1 MLSKLFYLELWC
13 WLFKLFFPFLLNVLI
28 SCCSSSAKIKVK
40 KVPQIIYR
48 RKIGEGDDNYDLS
61 RCSLRMHNNL
71 RKWEKN
77 RFIKKREN
85 YPKFNTANQQI
96 SSGKDIKFER
106 HQYFSAVTKLLF
118 MLMCQLDLCMCV
130 HNLFLTTDVIIKAV
144 QEFWF
149 SLCTIFRRD
158 LDIMVK
164 VCDKF
169 VKVRN
174 AGFMAVKFHH
184 CEKRGSLPNC
194 VLFGQSEQHWR
205 NSIEQFQRKE
215 VANHLGEKE
224 TDV

>member
-1 MLSKLFYLELWC
+1 MR
-13 WLFKLFFPFLLNVLI
+13 
-28 SCCSSSAKIKVK
+28 K
-40 KVPQIIYR
+40 K
-48 RKIGEGDDNYDLS
+48 
-61 RCSLRMHNNL
+61 
-71 RKWEKN
+71 

-118 MLMCQLDLCMCV
+118 MLMYQLDLCMCV

-149 SLCTIFRRD
+149 LLCTIFRGD

-169 VKVRN
+169 VKGRN
-174 AGFMAVKFHH
+174 VGWRQWNFTTVKWSKLSAVWIILSAW
-184 CEKRGSLPNC
+184 CTVKRPHRTIA
-194 VLFGQSEQHWR
+194 Q
-205 NSIEQFQRKE
+205 K
-215 VANHLGEKE
+215 
-224 TDV
+224 